1 MKKLI
6 IAALVLVGLT
16 CQAQKTTEKET
27 VVVIIKDGKIENVEI
42 VSHSET
48 EGLGGVALPQYAA
61 QTVEKQGLDIDVIT
75 GCTVSLD
82 GYKEAVNDAL
92 SKAL

>member
-1 MKKLI
+1 MLLLSVCGMI
-6 IAALVLVGLT
+6 RYLPLEIGLS
-16 CQAQKTTEKET
+16 K
-27 VVVIIKDGKIENVEI
+27 
-42 VSHSET
+42 S
-48 EGLGGVALPQYAA
+48 GVALPQYAQ

-92 SKAL
+92 ATAVN

>member
-1 MKKLI
+1 
-6 IAALVLVGLT
+6 A
-16 CQAQKTTEKET
+16 
-27 VVVIIKDGKIENVEI
+27 DVEI
-42 VSHSET
+42 LSHSET

-61 QTVEKQGLDIDVIT
+61 QTVEKNGLDIDVIT

-92 SKAL
+92 GKAL